1 MKRVVLD
8 TNIFVSMALGGQVGK
23 INDEWRAGKFIL
35 VVSEDIV
42 SEYLDVL
49 QRPKLHLK
57 SRTIATIINRIYRKA
72 EFVTPKEQVGA
83 IQVDPTDNKF
93 IEAAIVE
100 KADYIVSGDK
110 HLLELKNFRSIP
122 IITAHEFLD
131 QLEADEQRAEPK
143 TS

>member
-49 QRPKLHLK
+49 QRPKLRLK
-57 SRTIATIINRIYRKA
+57 SRTIATIVNRVYRKA
-72 EFVTPKEQVGA
+72 EFVTPEEKILIVLA
-83 IQVDPTDNKF
+83 DTTDNKF
-93 IEAAIVE
+93 IEAAITG
-100 KADYIVSGDK
+100 KTDYIVSGDK
-110 HLLELKNFRSIP
+110 HLLDLKEYKSIP
-122 IITAHEFLD
+122 IITAREFIGT
-131 QLEADEQRAEPK
+131 LETA
-143 TS
+143 

>member
-8 TNIFVSMALGGQVGK
+8 TNIFVSMVMGGQVGK

-57 SRTIATIINRIYRKA
+57 SRTIATIVNRVYRKA
-72 EFVTPKEQVGA
+72 EFVTPQEKIVVVLA
-83 IQVDPTDNKF
+83 DTSDNKF
-93 IEAAIVE
+93 LEAAITG
-100 KADYIVSGDK
+100 KTDYIVSGDK
-110 HLLELKNFRSIP
+110 HLLDLKEYRSIP
-122 IITAHEFLD
+122 IITAREFID
-131 QLEADEQRAEPK
+131 ILETE
-143 TS
+143 

>member
-8 TNIFVSMALGGQVGK
+8 MNIFVSMALGGHVGK

-57 SRTIATIINRIYRKA
+57 SRTIATIVNRVYRKA
-72 EFVTPKEQVGA
+72 EFVTPTEKIFV
-83 IQVDPTDNKF
+83 VLTDTSDNKF
-93 IEAAIVE
+93 LEAAVTG
-100 KADYIVSGDK
+100 KTDYIVSGDK
-110 HLLELKNFRSIP
+110 HLLEFKEYEPVP
-122 IITAHEFLD
+122 IITACEFID
-131 QLEADEQRAEPK
+131 VLETD
-143 TS
+143 

>member
-35 VVSEDIV
+35 VVSNEIV

-57 SRTIATIINRIYRKA
+57 SRTIATIVNRIYRKA
-72 EFVTPKEQVGA
+72 EFVAPEEKIFVVLADTS
-83 IQVDPTDNKF
+83 DNKF
-93 IEAAIVE
+93 IEAAIE
-100 KADYIVSGDK
+100 GKTDYIVSGDK
-110 HLLELKNFRSIP
+110 HLLDLKEFQSIP
-122 IITAHEFLD
+122 IITAREFLD
-131 QLEADEQRAEPK
+131 ILETA
-143 TS
+143 

>member
-8 TNIFVSMALGGQVGK
+8 TNIFVSMALGGHVGK

-57 SRTIATIINRIYRKA
+57 SRTIAAIVSRVYRRA
-72 EFVTPKEQVGA
+72 EFVAPEEKIFVILADTS
-83 IQVDPTDNKF
+83 DNKF
-93 IEAAIVE
+93 LEAAITG
-100 KADYIVSGDK
+100 KTDYIVSGDK
-110 HLLELKNFRSIP
+110 HLLDLREFRSIP
-122 IITAHEFLD
+122 IITAREFID
-131 QLEADEQRAEPK
+131 WLESDG
-143 TS
+143 

>member
-8 TNIFVSMALGGQVGK
+8 TNIFVSMVMGGQVGQ

-57 SRTIATIINRIYRKA
+57 SRTIATIVNRVYRKA
-72 EFVTPKEQVGA
+72 EFVTPQEKIFVVLA
-83 IQVDPTDNKF
+83 DTSDNKF
-93 IEAAIVE
+93 LETAITG
-100 KADYIVSGDK
+100 KTDYIVSGDK
-110 HLLELKNFRSIP
+110 HLLDLKEYRSIL
-122 IITAHEFLD
+122 IITAREFIDILG
-131 QLEADEQRAEPK
+131 AE
-143 TS
+143 

>member
-1 MKRVVLD
+1 MMRVVLD

-57 SRTIATIINRIYRKA
+57 SRTIAAIVSRVYRKA
-72 EFVTPKEQVGA
+72 EFVTPAEKILVILA
-83 IQVDPTDNKF
+83 NTTDNKF
-93 IEAAIVE
+93 IEAAVTG
-100 KADYIVSGDK
+100 KTDYIVSGDR
-110 HLLELKNFRSIP
+110 HVLDLKEYKSIP
-122 IITAHEFLD
+122 IITAREFIDIL
-131 QLEADEQRAEPK
+131 QSA
-143 TS
+143 